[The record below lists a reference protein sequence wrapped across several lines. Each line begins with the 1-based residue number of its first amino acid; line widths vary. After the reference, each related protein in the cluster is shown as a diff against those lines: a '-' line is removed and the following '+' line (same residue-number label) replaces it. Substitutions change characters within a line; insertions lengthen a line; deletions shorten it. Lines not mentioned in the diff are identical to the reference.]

1 MWAWAVRAGEELRR
15 EGDCGC
21 AGGPWSA
28 RAARGPVVLL
38 PVPMLRL
45 REKLDER
52 LVRVGVPVPA
62 PSRKATRPS
71 AAPLA
76 ALDRRLVDGGGVGRE
91 VWGLAASGLASLS
104 EAARWT
110 VTTLDD
116 EREVLREL
124 RRWACAGP
132 AGSCRLL

>member
-1 MWAWAVRAGEELRR
+1 
-15 EGDCGC
+15 
-21 AGGPWSA
+21 
-28 RAARGPVVLL
+28 VVLL